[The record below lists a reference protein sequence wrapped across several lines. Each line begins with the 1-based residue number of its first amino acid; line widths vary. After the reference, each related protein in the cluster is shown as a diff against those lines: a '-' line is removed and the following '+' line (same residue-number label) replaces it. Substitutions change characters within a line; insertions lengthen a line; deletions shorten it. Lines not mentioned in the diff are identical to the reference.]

1 MKQNLPWKMQ
11 IFIMTWE
18 SRTITIEVHT
28 SDTIENV
35 KAKIENHQGIPPDQ
49 QHLLYNGKELEND
62 KTLFDYEIENQTTL
76 YLVYRLPG
84 GMQICQK
91 TLMS

>member
-1 MKQNLPWKMQ
+1 MQ

-28 SDTIENV
+28 SDTIGNV
-35 KAKIENHQGIPPDQ
+35 KSKIQNHQGIPTDH
-49 QHLLYNGKELEND
+49 QHLLYNGKELEDD
-62 KTLFDYEIENQTTL
+62 KTLFAYEIENKTTL
-76 YLVYRLPG
+76 FLVYRLPG
-84 GMQICQK
+84 GMKISQK